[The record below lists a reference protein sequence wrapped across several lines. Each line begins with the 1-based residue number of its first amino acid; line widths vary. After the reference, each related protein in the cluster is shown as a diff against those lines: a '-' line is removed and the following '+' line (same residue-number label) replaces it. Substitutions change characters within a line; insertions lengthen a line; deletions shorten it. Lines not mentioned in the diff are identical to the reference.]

1 MINFIRGEGKAVG
14 RWPPDL
20 SSRDAFQSEHWL
32 KPQLEDD
39 ALLYSLHD
47 IIGEDLED
55 AMNGLTFGVGQVEVT
70 QQPQRGY
77 NLSSNPRPDNPVYR
91 IAEMEQQVRNAQR
104 DLERHRQLLASD
116 LQLYGRLG
124 NGLAR
129 EENTAEARNRP
140 HEVHASETELRA
152 NDNTSTLNGDT
163 DTSYFASYSGHGR
176 CFFDLVRWSNANIDR
191 HTRNDVERHNSN
203 RCLQRFHIREQRS
216 FQEQDRIRCWLRHR
230 YIIHVLCKGW
240 SKKSN
245 RG

>member
-20 SSRDAFQSEHWL
+20 SSKDAFESDHWL

-55 AMNGLTFGVGQVEVT
+55 AMNGVTFGLGQVEVT

-77 NLSSNPRPDNPVYR
+77 HLSSNPRPDNPVYR
-91 IAEMEQQVRNAQR
+91 IAEMERRVRAAQR
-104 DLERHRQLLASD
+104 DLEQHRQLLADD

-140 HEVHASETELRA
+140 QEVHASETKLRA
-152 NDNTSTLNGDT
+152 NNGNTSTLNGDT
-163 DTSYFASYSGHGR
+163 DSSYFASYSGHGR
-176 CFFDLVRWSNANIDR
+176 CFFNLVRQSNADVNR
-191 HTRNDVERHNSN
+191 HSRNNVERHNPN
-203 RCLQRFHIREQRS
+203 RCLQRFH
-216 FQEQDRIRCWLRHR
+216 L
-230 YIIHVLCKGW
+230 
-240 SKKSN
+240 
-245 RG
+245 

>member
-55 AMNGLTFGVGQVEVT
+55 VMNGVTFGVGQVEVT
-70 QQPQRGY
+70 QQLQRGY
-77 NLSSNPRPDNPVYR
+77 HLSSNPRPDNPVYR
-91 IAEMEQQVRNAQR
+91 IAEMEQRVRYAQR
-104 DLERHRQLLASD
+104 ELEKHRQSLASD

-129 EENTAEARNRP
+129 EENTAEVHNRP
-140 HEVHASETELRA
+140 QEVHASGNELRT
-152 NDNTSTLNGDT
+152 NGNTSTLSGDT
-163 DTSYFASYSGHGR
+163 DSSYFASYSGHGR
-176 CFFDLVRWSNANIDR
+176 CSFDLGRWSNANIDR
-191 HTRNDVERHNSN
+191 HP
-203 RCLQRFHIREQRS
+203 
-216 FQEQDRIRCWLRHR
+216 
-230 YIIHVLCKGW
+230 
-240 SKKSN
+240 
-245 RG
+245 